1 MYIKICISI
10 RFHFWVKKD
19 QRHCPFVSMIFLMVF
34 FWAAEL
40 SLFCCALCC
49 CSYIVSPQGVR
60 LMYLSMFLRVAWLLL
75 GTRNI
80 AKIVRYLDKTKHKN
94 KTAMSAYILGCLY
107 NWRHVYKRKTQKVNM
122 KLIAAVYLLMIN
134 CEQAQPVIPLYKI
147 ILTLLVSKSI
157 NDFKWNS

>member
-1 MYIKICISI
+1 MYFHQISLLSEK
-10 RFHFWVKKD
+10 RSATLS
-19 QRHCPFVSMIFLMVF
+19 FVSMIFLMVF

-60 LMYLSMFLRVAWLLL
+60 LMYLSMFLRVAGLLL

-80 AKIVRYLDKTKHKN
+80 AKNRSIPGQNKAPKQ

-107 NWRHVYKRKTQKVNM
+107 NRRHVYKEKTQKVNM